1 MKKISSFIV
10 KYSKIILVLFAALI
24 VYSIL
29 SINKVNIEYS
39 VTSYLPIETDT
50 KKALDI
56 MDDEFVTYGTS
67 TILIR
72 NITYE
77 DAYKL
82 KEEIVDIEG
91 VKELKFEN
99 TEDYYKESTALFSI
113 TYTGDDED
121 QTSINAYNE
130 VIEKVKGY
138 DALVAARLV
147 DNYADQLQSDINKIL
162 IYVIII
168 IIIVLL
174 FTSNSVAEVLVF
186 LIVFG
191 VAALLNMGT
200 NYWFGTISFISNSV
214 CVILQLALAID
225 YAIILSHRFAEEKM
239 HANNSE
245 DAMIEALAKAIS
257 EIFGSSLTTISGLL
271 ALCCMTL
278 KLGADLGLVLAKSI
292 VCSMLTVFLLMPA
305 LMLLFS
311 KAIDKTSHKN
321 LVPKISFFGKAILK
335 LRFVL
340 PVIFL
345 ALVCVCGVLSF
356 NVNYVYAQDS
366 IDTSNPTEAM
376 IANKEINRIF
386 GSKNQF
392 VILVPKDNNY
402 KNEMKVVEKL
412 ENEANINE
420 ITSISNVKLNA
431 NGETHSLIEEIN
443 YKDLAHFVGT
453 DYDTA
458 KTIFRAYCYF
468 NSDKS
473 KDGLTELAVFEANPD
488 KYTCS
493 ILNLADCAFK
503 YNDFIEA
510 ALGDDLDALDNYHD
524 IKEQINDAEDQLIGI
539 NYTRVV
545 CNITTEVEAKE
556 TFALIERLDKNIKTE
571 VNGAIFAGESMSA
584 YDLNSSFSTDNLL
597 ISILTIVFVY
607 IILIFTLK
615 NWGIPILLVAT
626 IQGAIFINFSIPVLT
641 NTNLYFFVYLIVSA
655 IQMGATIDYA
665 IVSTTRYQDLVQTMD
680 KKTAVIE
687 TLNQVFPTIITSGVI
702 LSFAGFLINFLVSD
716 PLISTLGLAL
726 GRGTIISI
734 LSVMCVLP
742 LLLYFF
748 YDKLK
753 KTDLPK
759 SNKMDILF
767 NKIKEK
773 KNEKNI

>member
-402 KNEMKVVEKL
+402 KNEMKVVENL
-412 ENEANINE
+412 EKEANINE

-510 ALGDDLDALDNYHD
+510 ALGDDLDALDNYHN

-773 KNEKNI
+773 KNEKII

>member
-130 VIEKVKGY
+130 VIEKVKEY

-412 ENEANINE
+412 EKEANINE

>member
-130 VIEKVKGY
+130 VIEKVKEY

-402 KNEMKVVEKL
+402 KNEMKVVENL
-412 ENEANINE
+412 EKEANINE

-510 ALGDDLDALDNYHD
+510 ALGDDFDALDNYHD

>member
-130 VIEKVKGY
+130 VIEKVKEY

-200 NYWFGTISFISNSV
+200 NYWFRTISFISNSV

-402 KNEMKVVEKL
+402 KNEMKVVENL
-412 ENEANINE
+412 EKEANINE

>member
-402 KNEMKVVEKL
+402 KNEMKVVENL
-412 ENEANINE
+412 EKEANINE

-431 NGETHSLIEEIN
+431 NGETHSLNEEIN

>member
-130 VIEKVKGY
+130 VIEKVKEY

-225 YAIILSHRFAEEKM
+225 YAIILSHRFSEEKM

-412 ENEANINE
+412 EKEANINE

>member
-10 KYSKIILVLFAALI
+10 KYSKIILVLFIAMI
-24 VYSIL
+24 VYSVL

-39 VTSYLPIETDT
+39 VTSYLPLETDT

-56 MDDEFVTYGTS
+56 MDEEFITYGTS

-77 DAYKL
+77 DAYRL
-82 KEEIVDIEG
+82 KEEIVDIDG

-113 TYTGDDED
+113 TYTGNDED
-121 QTSINAYNE
+121 DLSINAYNE
-130 VIEKVKGY
+130 VINKVKGY
-138 DALVAARLV
+138 DALVASSLI
-147 DNYADQLQSDINKIL
+147 DNYANELQSDINKIL

-168 IIIVLL
+168 IILVLL
-174 FTSNSVAEVLVF
+174 FTSNSVAEVIVF
-186 LIVFG
+186 LIVF
-191 VAALLNMGT
+191 ATSAILNMGT

-225 YAIILSHRFAEEKM
+225 YAIILSHRFSEEKS
-239 HANNSE
+239 HYNSSE
-245 DAMIEALAKAIS
+245 EAMIEALSKAIS

-292 VCSMLTVFLLMPA
+292 IFSMLTVFLLMPA

-345 ALVCVCGVLSF
+345 ILVCVCGVLSF
-356 NVNYVYAQDS
+356 NVDYVYAQDS

-392 VILVPKDNNY
+392 VILVPKDESY
-402 KNEMKVVEKL
+402 ENEIKVVKELEK
-412 ENEANINE
+412 ENTINE

-458 KTIFRAYCYF
+458 KTIFKAYCYF
-468 NSDKS
+468 NFDDS
-473 KDGLTELAVFEANPD
+473 KDGLTELAIFEANPD

-493 ILNLADCAFK
+493 ILDLADCAFK

-510 ALGDDLDALDNYHD
+510 ALGDDIDAIDNYHD

-556 TFALIERLDKNIKTE
+556 TFNLIERLNKNIKNK

-607 IILIFTLK
+607 AILIFTLK
-615 NWGIPILLVAT
+615 NWGIPLLLVAT
-626 IQGAIFINFSIPVLT
+626 IQGAIFINFSIPVIT

-665 IVSTTRYQDLVQTMD
+665 IVSTTRYQALIETMD

-687 TLNQVFPTIITSGVI
+687 TLNQVFPTIITSGII

>member
-402 KNEMKVVEKL
+402 KNEMKVVENL
-412 ENEANINE
+412 EKEANINE

-545 CNITTEVEAKE
+545 CNMTTEVEAKE

>member
-24 VYSIL
+24 VYSVL

-402 KNEMKVVEKL
+402 KNEMKVVENL
-412 ENEANINE
+412 EKEANINE

>member
-402 KNEMKVVEKL
+402 KNEMKVIEKL
-412 ENEANINE
+412 EKEANINE

>member
-356 NVNYVYAQDS
+356 NVNYVYAQNS

-402 KNEMKVVEKL
+402 KNEMKVVENL
-412 ENEANINE
+412 EKEANINE

-556 TFALIERLDKNIKTE
+556 TFALIERLDKSIKTE

>member
-402 KNEMKVVEKL
+402 KNEMKVVENL
-412 ENEANINE
+412 EKEANINE

-641 NTNLYFFVYLIVSA
+641 NTNLYFFVYLIVSD

>member
-412 ENEANINE
+412 EKEANINE

>member
-402 KNEMKVVEKL
+402 KNEMKVVENL
-412 ENEANINE
+412 EKEANINE

>member
-402 KNEMKVVEKL
+402 KNEMKVVENL
-412 ENEANINE
+412 EKEANINE

-510 ALGDDLDALDNYHD
+510 ALGDDFDALDNYHD

>member
-130 VIEKVKGY
+130 VIEKVKEY

-402 KNEMKVVEKL
+402 KNEMKVVENL
-412 ENEANINE
+412 EKEANINE

>member
-278 KLGADLGLVLAKSI
+278 KLGTDLGLVLAKSI

-402 KNEMKVVEKL
+402 KNEMKVVENL
-412 ENEANINE
+412 EKEANINE

-510 ALGDDLDALDNYHD
+510 ALGDDLDALDNYHN